1 MSGYLVLP
9 RTALDLHSGPM
20 PAAPEQ
26 IGFLDFLREIEQDP
40 FPFAPRARLCITGL
54 DELLISQ
61 DCTHQ
66 RITPAASA
74 LLLDYRRR
82 LKRAASEVNHLADIQ
97 VPVAYPLRLGGEKD
111 LGAHHT
117 KHDFVP
123 LWQLFGKNPSSREII
138 TGKVFGYHFA
148 ETLS

>member
-9 RTALDLHSGPM
+9 RTALDIHGGTM
-20 PAAPEQ
+20 PAASEQ

-40 FPFAPRARLCITGL
+40 FPFAPRTRLCVTGL
-54 DELLISQ
+54 DELLIAQ
-61 DCTHQ
+61 DCTQQ
-66 RITPAASA
+66 RLTATAAS

-82 LKRAASEVNHLADIQ
+82 LKRAAAEVNLLADIQ
-97 VPVAYPLRLGGEKD
+97 VPVAYPLRLGGEND

-117 KHDFVP
+117 KQDFVP
-123 LWQLFGKNPSSREII
+123 LWQLFGKNPSTREVIP
-138 TGKVFGYHFA
+138 GKVFGYHFA

>member
-9 RTALDLHSGPM
+9 RTALDLHGGKT

-40 FPFAPRARLCITGL
+40 FPFASRARLCVTGL
-54 DELLISQ
+54 DELLIAQ
-61 DCTHQ
+61 GCTQQ
-66 RITPAASA
+66 RITPEAAN

-82 LKRAASEVNHLADIQ
+82 LKRAASEINHLADIQ
-97 VPVAYPLRLGGEKD
+97 VPVAYPLRLGGEND

-117 KHDFVP
+117 KQDFVP
-123 LWQLFGKNPSSREII
+123 LWQLFGKNPSPRDILP
-138 TGKVFGYHFA
+138 GVVGYHFA